1 MFSKLTQS
9 VKNSRHVRVSGF
21 RNPRIFCLWIPE
33 TEKFFFVKSGI
44 LGFGIW
50 NIQLKESRIPLTIKM
65 QNPSSTDKYW
75 NPESKTVLD
84 SLTRRQ
90 DFTDTVCQT
99 RVKCRTSHQFNLMLM
114 RKVYSDSA
122 RVVETGIIISKY
134 GAERFVS
141 DSFCE
146 NQLKLVVDEMPKKA
160 FNLTAA
166 GRRYR
171 LGCHALRLIN
181 CSQNVSTYVVSFH
194 FKPESEFLGILQITF
209 NIIRQQRW
217 FVIIHN

>member
-9 VKNSRHVRVSGF
+9 VKNSRHVKVSGF
-21 RNPRIFCLWIPE
+21 RNPRIFCLCIPE
-33 TEKFFFVKSGI
+33 SEKIFFVKSGI

-50 NIQLKESRIPLTIKM
+50 NIQLKESRIPLTIEM

-90 DFTDTVCQT
+90 DFTDTVCQA

-114 RKVYSDSA
+114 RKGYSDSA

-141 DSFCE
+141 DSFV
-146 NQLKLVVDEMPKKA
+146 K
-160 FNLTAA
+160 
-166 GRRYR
+166 
-171 LGCHALRLIN
+171 I
-181 CSQNVSTYVVSFH
+181 S
-194 FKPESEFLGILQITF
+194 
-209 NIIRQQRW
+209 
-217 FVIIHN
+217 